1 MVLNRG
7 PFTWDTWKGSSPL
20 ERGTGTLLALPSA
33 MEENLQCLVSAD
45 RYEKFSLPIAQHLDG
60 QLSSQLFPGSSVW
73 HHQVSHSCQ
82 QLPSFLAAWRSFAS
96 GCALGREG
104 F

>member
-1 MVLNRG
+1 MGHLEGFESPRERDGNTFSPALNYGRE
-7 PFTWDTWKGSSPL
+7 PT
-20 ERGTGTLLALPSA
+20 
-33 MEENLQCLVSAD
+33 CLVSAD